1 MLKLLIFDLDGTLA
15 DTSKDITDAVNYA
28 LKPFGVKPLSVSE
41 IKAMVG
47 SGITKLI
54 ESLIPTENLIPT
66 FLNPP
71 IPHLAKAMA
80 RRGGEGGLSEGERD
94 FSAKEEAVKRFL
106 EYYSIHLLDYTNTY
120 PQVKETL
127 SKIEAYKKAV
137 ISNKREVL
145 SKKVLEGLGLLKF
158 FDVVLGSDSVSERKP
173 SPVPIFELLKRF
185 GVSKDEAV
193 IIGDSNYDIEAGKAA
208 GIKTIAVTYGYRS
221 RELLKGADFIV
232 DNFGKILNIIPE
244 INKI

>member
-1 MLKLLIFDLDGTLA
+1 MIKLLIFDLDGTLA

-28 LKPFGVKPLSVSE
+28 VKPFGVESLSVSE

-54 ESLIPTENLIPT
+54 ESLIPPRSL
-66 FLNPP
+66 
-71 IPHLAKAMA
+71 
-80 RRGGEGGLSEGERD
+80 RGDNKEA
-94 FSAKEEAVKRFL
+94 AKEEAVKRFL
-106 EYYSIHLLDYTNTY
+106 EYYSTHLLDYTKPY

-145 SKKVLEGLGLLKF
+145 SKKVLKGLGLLKF
-158 FDVVLGSDSVSERKP
+158 FDIVLGSDSVSERKP

-208 GIKTIAVTYGYRS
+208 GIKTIAVTYGYRD
-221 RELLKGADFIV
+221 REVLKEADFIIE
-232 DNFGKILNIIPE
+232 NFGEILRILPE
-244 INKI
+244 VERV